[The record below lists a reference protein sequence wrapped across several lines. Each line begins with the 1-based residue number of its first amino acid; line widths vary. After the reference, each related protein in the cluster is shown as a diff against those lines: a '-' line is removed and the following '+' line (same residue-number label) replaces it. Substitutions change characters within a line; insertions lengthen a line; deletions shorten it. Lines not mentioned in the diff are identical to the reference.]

1 MKEVCHEVTRASGPL
16 VVLPGKQAAMEG
28 GSQCSSV
35 FPGERAPGIS
45 FPQTLTTRKTTQGW
59 QGAAHWPGSL
69 GLGSLLWLKQ
79 TSQLS
84 VVSKNWWN
92 LHVENPRSLA

>member
-1 MKEVCHEVTRASGPL
+1 MQLSVPRGESTRD
-16 VVLPGKQAAMEG
+16 
-28 GSQCSSV
+28 
-35 FPGERAPGIS
+35 FIS
-45 FPQTLTTRKTTQGW
+45 PDTDHQEDHQGW